1 MRYVVLLVCSCV
13 AFAQSPGK
21 PGVTDPIKDPR
32 QIPGHANPGPVP
44 QSTPQPQAADD
55 ESGRSSKKAKKTN
68 RTKKT
73 NKTKSKSEQPATT
86 K

>member
-44 QSTPQPQAADD
+44 RSTPQPQVADD
-55 ESGRSSKKAKKTN
+55 ESGRSRKKVKKTK
-68 RTKKT
+68 KKT
-73 NKTKSKSEQPATT
+73 QTKQTEPSTSK
-86 K
+86 

>member
-32 QIPGHANPGPVP
+32 QIPGHENPGPVP
-44 QSTPQPQAADD
+44 RSTPQPRAAND
-55 ESGRSSKKAKKTN
+55 ESGRSRKKVKKTKKRSTKATQTAPA
-68 RTKKT
+68 RTPEK
-73 NKTKSKSEQPATT
+73 
-86 K
+86 